1 MKELDNMKELFD
13 SFQEYIESEDMVFKT
28 LHASMTIANKDKQ

>member
-1 MKELDNMKELFD
+1 MKEIENIGKIFN

>member
-1 MKELDNMKELFD
+1 MKELENMKEVFD

>member
-1 MKELDNMKELFD
+1 MTTKLQPIFN

-28 LHASMTIANKDKQ
+28 LEGDMLGVTIATKER

>member
-1 MKELDNMKELFD
+1 MKEIENMKELFD

-28 LHASMTIANKDKQ
+28 LHASMTNGTKDIK

>member
-1 MKELDNMKELFD
+1 MTKKIKPIFN

-28 LHASMTIANKDKQ
+28 LESDMLRVTIATKER

>member
-1 MKELDNMKELFD
+1 MKEIDNMKELFD

-28 LHASMTIANKDKQ
+28 LHASMTIANKDK

>member
-1 MKELDNMKELFD
+1 MKELKNMKELFD

-28 LHASMTIANKDKQ
+28 LHASMTTAVKGKE